1 MTDAPPTK
9 QTSRRDLAKQGD
21 AIQLVGQRA
30 CDRCGKPFM
39 PRTGSGGSAQ
49 RFCSTDC
56 RLSFHTERLRS
67 QRATTYAGQTALPAT
82 PHSATRETLTRSPA
96 VAALHPWQS
105 GVLDIADCQR
115 TEFVVALKDG
125 ETASTQ
131 VETWPAEVRT
141 FMDQHVGRWLDE
153 NKDARNVHTIT
164 VAAPNYDNIQSCVTI
179 RHHSRMDFEARQRT
193 EVRAAYI
200 EPTRLPLPQQP
211 AAAAL
216 HPWETGVLEIVNC
229 GRVEFIL
236 ALKEGEAAGTGIETW
251 PAEVRA
257 LIKEDVN
264 RWITENKETR
274 TVRAMTVAAPKY
286 HGIQSCVLILHH
298 SPRHTPLFA
307 GSSEPKA
314 LRAVLA
320 GRKGVS

>member
-1 MTDAPPTK
+1 MTDAPSTK

-39 PRTGSGGSAQ
+39 PRTSSGGSAQ
-49 RFCSTDC
+49 RFCSADC

-67 QRATTYAGQTALPAT
+67 QRTTTYAGQTALLAT
-82 PHSATRETLTRSPA
+82 PHSATSETLTRSPA

-141 FMDQHVGRWLDE
+141 FMDQHVGRWVDE
-153 NKDARNVHTIT
+153 NKDARNVHAIT
-164 VAAPNYDNIQSCVTI
+164 VAAANYDNIQSCVTI
-179 RHHSRMDFEARQRT
+179 LHHSRMDFKARQRT

-200 EPTRLPLPQQP
+200 EPTRLFATGETLPQQP

-216 HPWETGVLEIVNC
+216 HRWETGVLDIVNSE
-229 GRVEFIL
+229 RVEFIL

-257 LIKEDVN
+257 LIEEDAN

-286 HGIQSCVLILHH
+286 HGIQSCVPILHH
-298 SPRHTPLFA
+298 SPRHNPPVCGFIGT
-307 GSSEPKA
+307 
-314 LRAVLA
+314 
-320 GRKGVS
+320 

>member
-1 MTDAPPTK
+1 MTDAPSTK

-21 AIQLVGQRA
+21 AIQLIEQRV

-49 RFCSTDC
+49 RFCSADC

-67 QRATTYAGQTALPAT
+67 QRTTTYAGQTALLAT
-82 PHSATRETLTRSPA
+82 PHSATSETLTRSPA

-141 FMDQHVGRWLDE
+141 FMDQHVGRWVDE
-153 NKDARNVHTIT
+153 NKDARNVHAIT

-179 RHHSRMDFEARQRT
+179 
-193 EVRAAYI
+193 
-200 EPTRLPLPQQP
+200 
-211 AAAAL
+211 
-216 HPWETGVLEIVNC
+216 
-229 GRVEFIL
+229 
-236 ALKEGEAAGTGIETW
+236 
-251 PAEVRA
+251 
-257 LIKEDVN
+257 
-264 RWITENKETR
+264 
-274 TVRAMTVAAPKY
+274 
-286 HGIQSCVLILHH
+286 LHH
-298 SPRHTPLFA
+298 SLWTLRHASVRRLEQRTLNQR
-307 GSSEPKA
+307 GSSLLEKRSHSSPLPPRSTGGK
-314 LRAVLA
+314 RACSISSIPSA
-320 GRKGVS
+320 SSSSWP